1 MVAPLAVAIA
11 VKGSAAVVAAL
22 AAAGALV
29 LPSAR
34 ARAASAL
41 AALVLAP
48 ALLLG
53 ELWHSTQ
60 IVNLRHHPA
69 LAGGGALVGLIVIV
83 TLAAA
88 FRRRP
93 WLLPLAAV
101 VTLPFRI
108 PFESGGQSANLL
120 IPLYV
125 VVAGGVVALL
135 WERFRP
141 STGARSLWR
150 ERSPG
155 WTEFALIAFVLLY
168 ALQSLYSGDF
178 EQALKNIAFFYVPF
192 MLLLKLLTSVAWP
205 ARVVT
210 WAFGLSVA
218 LAVVF
223 AGVGF
228 LEYATKHIFL
238 NQKLIESNQFESYF
252 RVNSLF
258 FDPNIY
264 GRFLALVMIG
274 LAAVLLWP
282 RRARD
287 VGVSTAVLAIL
298 WGALILSFSQS
309 SFAALLVGLAVLA
322 ALRFGLR
329 PVMAVAAVVAVIG
342 AVVVIATPGL
352 IHLNTKSS
360 RSVDKATSGRID
372 LMRGGIRMFADRPLF
387 GFGSGAFSTEFRKR
401 EGTGRRQAASASHT
415 IPITVAAEQGVPGL
429 AAYAAVLIASFGLM
443 FSGLGGLRGRAPPP
457 RLVTRAYLAAAYC
470 GLVLHTMLYAAFL
483 EDPITWTLIAGAIVL
498 GRPEGASASSSSAAA
513 SASSSEEASSSP
525 QASASPSAGAPGPR
539 GSSSA

>member
-1 MVAPLAVAIA
+1 MVAPLAVAVA
-11 VKGSAAVVAAL
+11 FKGMAAFVAAL
-22 AAAGALV
+22 AAGGALL
-29 LPSAR
+29 LPSGR

-53 ELWHSTQ
+53 ELWGSSQ
-60 IVNLRHHPA
+60 IVSLRHHPA
-69 LAGGGALVGLIVIV
+69 VAATGVVAGLVVVLG
-83 TLAAA
+83 LAA
-88 FRRRP
+88 FLRRRP
-93 WLLPLAAV
+93 WWLPLLAV
-101 VTLPFRI
+101 STLPFRI
-108 PFESGGQSANLL
+108 PFQSGGQTANLL
-120 IPLYV
+120 VPLYV
-125 VVAGGVVALL
+125 VVAAGVVALV
-135 WERFRP
+135 WERFRAP
-141 STGARSLWR
+141 ADDEAAGRWR
-150 ERSPG
+150 VRSPG
-155 WTEFALIAFVLLY
+155 WTEIALVAFVLLY

-178 EQALKNIAFFYVPF
+178 ETALKNIAFFYVPF
-192 MLLLKLLTSVAWP
+192 ILLLGLLTSVAWP
-205 ARVVT
+205 ARIVT
-210 WAFGLSVA
+210 WSFGIAVA

-228 LEYATKHIFL
+228 VEYATKHIFL

-282 RRARD
+282 RRSRD
-287 VGVSTAVLAIL
+287 VAVSSGVLAVL

-309 SFAALLVGLAVLA
+309 SIAALLVGLGVLA
-322 ALRFGLR
+322 ALRFGMR
-329 PVMAVAAVVAVIG
+329 PVVAVGAVVAVIG
-342 AVVVIATPGL
+342 LVVILAAPGL

-372 LMRGGIRMFADRPLF
+372 LMRGGLRMFTDRPLF
-387 GFGSGAFSTEFRKR
+387 GFGSGAFSKEYRKR

-429 AAYAAVLIASFGLM
+429 ALYAWVLIASFGLM
-443 FSGLGGLRGRAPPP
+443 FNGLGRLRGRAPPP
-457 RLVTRAYLAAAYC
+457 RLVTRAYLAAAYS

-483 EDPITWTLIAGAIVL
+483 EDPITWTLIGVAIVL
-498 GRPEGASASSSSAAA
+498 GRAEATSSSASPAAGSSSEPPASSSVA
-513 SASSSEEASSSP
+513 ASSSP
-525 QASASPSAGAPGPR
+525 SPSA
-539 GSSSA
+539 

>member
-1 MVAPLAVAIA
+1 MVTPLAVAVG
-11 VKGSAAVVAAL
+11 VKGLAAVVAAL
-22 AAAGALV
+22 AAGGALL

-53 ELWHSTQ
+53 ELWGSSQ
-60 IVNLRHHPA
+60 IVSLRHHPA
-69 LAGGGALVGLIVIV
+69 LALAGALAGLAVV
-83 TLAAA
+83 LALAA
-88 FRRRP
+88 FLRRWP
-93 WLLPLAAV
+93 WWLPLLAV
-101 VTLPFRI
+101 FTLPFRI
-108 PFESGGQSANLL
+108 PFQSGGQTANLL
-120 IPLYV
+120 VPLYV
-125 VVAGGVVALL
+125 VVAAGVVALV
-135 WERFRP
+135 WHEFRP
-141 STGARSLWR
+141 STRADAAGGWR
-150 ERSPG
+150 LRTPG
-155 WTEFALIAFVLLY
+155 WTEIALVGFVLLY

-192 MLLLKLLTSVAWP
+192 MLLLGLLTSVNWP

-210 WAFGLSVA
+210 WSFGIAVA
-218 LAVVF
+218 LALVF

-228 LEYATKHIFL
+228 VEYATKHIFL

-264 GRFLALVMIG
+264 GRFLALVMVG

-282 RRARD
+282 RRPRD
-287 VGVSTAVLAIL
+287 VGVSAVVLAVL

-309 SFAALLVGLAVLA
+309 SIAALLVGLAVLA

-329 PVMAVAAVVAVIG
+329 PVIAVGAVVAVIG
-342 AVVVIATPGL
+342 LVVILAAPGL

-360 RSVDKATSGRID
+360 RSIDKATSGRID
-372 LMRGGIRMFADRPLF
+372 LMRGGLRMFTDRPLF
-387 GFGSGAFSTEFRKR
+387 GFGSGAFSKEFRKR

-443 FSGLGGLRGRAPPP
+443 FSGLGRLRDRAPPP
-457 RLVTRAYLAAAYC
+457 RLVTRAYLAAAYS

-483 EDPITWTLIAGAIVL
+483 EDPITWTLIAVAIVV
-498 GRPEGASASSSSAAA
+498 GRPNGSTASSSAAG
-513 SASSSEEASSSP
+513 ASSAEPSSSP
-525 QASASPSAGAPGPR
+525 GPSSSAEASASPSA
-539 GSSSA
+539 